1 MDMDYQ
7 TFFTRFAGSARTK
20 NLGMVSTGLK
30 RPFSLPTSSE
40 LPREFFRLCPWEME
54 YLFTVAG
61 HVRKGI
67 VETGRFN
74 GGSSFVMA
82 CAAPD
87 VPIHSIDMAPQD
99 DVLLKELFAK
109 TGVGQNVDL
118 IVGDS
123 QKTKYPQV
131 GAVDLL
137 FVDGDH
143 SYEGCTNDL
152 SNWYDNLATNGHL
165 LVHDC
170 YAGRAGPGDG
180 GSDVQLAVADFL
192 NRHAELQVI
201 QSPFIGPFYW
211 NYPAGSIAHLIKRAP
226 G

>member
-1 MDMDYQ
+1 MDYQ

-40 LPREFFRLCPWEME
+40 LPREFFRLCPWEIE
-54 YLFTVAG
+54 YLFTVAS
-61 HVRKGI
+61 HVRQGI

-74 GGSSFVMA
+74 GGSSFVIA

-87 VPIHSIDMAPQD
+87 VAIYSIDMAPQD
-99 DVLLKELFAK
+99 DVLLKDLFAK
-109 TGVGQNVDL
+109 TAVGQNVDL

-123 QKTKYPQV
+123 QKAKYPQI
-131 GAVDLL
+131 GEVDLL

-152 SNWYDNLATNGHL
+152 NNWYDNLAINGHL

-211 NYPAGSIAHLIKRAP
+211 NYPAGSIAHLIKRAR